1 MQLEELL
8 QKIGNYSGITDDS
21 RKVKKNYIFVAV
33 AGISNDGHDF
43 IPEAVRNGAG
53 VVVCE
58 KETKLSIPY
67 LKVLDSREALG
78 KLASH
83 FFGNPSN
90 RLKVIGVTG
99 TDGKTTTANLIYFML
114 ETAGKRVGLI
124 STLGAKIDKEEV
136 DTGLHVT
143 NPDPISLQ
151 KILSEFVL
159 KGAEFAV
166 VEVTSH
172 GLDQKRVAGVKF
184 DMGVLTNVTREHLDY
199 HKTFEAYVKAKS
211 KLFAGVRISV
221 LNKNDSSYKK
231 IKPLIP
237 KGIKISEYP
246 IALNEPLAEA
256 INARFPEDYNK
267 LNTQAAIVAVR
278 EYGLDEKDL
287 VRAINSFPELPGRME
302 EIKGGRGFRV
312 FVDFAHT
319 PNALK
324 NALFELRKK
333 VGRKGKII
341 SVFGSAGE
349 RDRAK
354 RPIMGE
360 ISARLADVSVFT
372 AEDPRSEDV
381 EGIID
386 QLVEGTKKVK
396 GEPKY
401 YRISERGEAIWFA
414 VNKLA
419 GSEDIVAIFG
429 KGHEKSMA
437 YGVKEYPWSDQEA
450 VYEALKGRIKL
461 VEKGFDFDRLKN
473 VHFTGIKGV
482 GMASLALCFDD
493 LGIKVSGSD
502 TNEVF
507 VTDETL
513 EKRKIEWRVG
523 FSGKN
528 VSRKCDLLIT
538 TGAHGGLTNPEVLEA
553 KKRGIAT
560 ITHAEGLAKIAAG
573 KEVIAV
579 SGVGGKS
586 TTSSIISHLLE
597 KAGLEP
603 SFAIGVGN
611 IFPLGTPGKFNSKG
625 KHFICE
631 ADEFAISPGINDNP
645 RFSLLS
651 PKILVATNIEHDH
664 PDIYPRLSDT
674 KETFKE
680 FFKKV
685 PEDGWLVV
693 NVDNKNIRDVI
704 SDVDVPKATYG
715 FSPDAD
721 WKIFDV
727 SYSPGSTLF
736 SLIHKG
742 DIVKNIK
749 INIPGQYN
757 VQNATAAFVV
767 ATLLGISPKK
777 VKDGLNSF
785 VGVKRR
791 FEFVGEVGGM
801 LIYDDYAHHPL
812 EIKAVLKAVR
822 EWFPDRR
829 VVAVFQPHTYSRTKA
844 LFSQFAMSFKGA
856 DVSAFMDIYSS
867 AREKKDPNV
876 SSERLAQE
884 TKKYVKNSYYI
895 GSHKEATY
903 WLKKNLRS
911 GDLLLTLGAGD
922 IFYLH
927 EDLLGKTKAINE
939 PKSIFGD
946 KVLSQEPL
954 ENHTTLGL
962 GGPASFFIKAD
973 SEDELTSIVKKA
985 NSLGVKSMVIGDGS
999 DLLVSEKGFPGL
1011 VIKNNIQGMKTSNYK
1026 FMVKCGTSLQ
1036 SLVDRSI
1043 MEGCQGMEKMTGIPG
1058 TVGGAVY
1065 GNAGAY
1071 GQVVSDNLTRVRA
1084 FDGKKVR
1091 WVPKKLCQFGY
1102 RESIFKKN
1110 KWVLLEV
1117 EFLFKSKV
1125 SPAQLKKEAAD
1136 TLTLRLKKYKPG
1148 LKCPGSFFKNIEVK
1162 DLTRE
1167 QLIKIPKEKIVYGKI
1182 PAGYL
1187 LEEVGAKGKR
1197 LGKILIADFH
1207 ANLFI
1212 NTGGGNPTDFYKLA
1226 KTYTKK
1232 VEEKFGIKLEPEVQ
1246 LVGFSQN
1253 V

>member
-1 MQLEELL
+1 MQFGQLL
-8 QKIGNYSGITDDS
+8 QKIRNFSGITDDS
-21 RKVKKNYIFVAV
+21 RKVKKNYIFIAV
-33 AGISNDGHDF
+33 KGIRNDGHDF
-43 IPEAVRNGAG
+43 ISDAVKKGAG
-53 VVVCE
+53 LVVGE
-58 KETKLSIPY
+58 KEIKLNIPY
-67 LKVLDSREALG
+67 LKVPDSREALG
-78 KLASH
+78 QVAAY
-83 FFGNPSN
+83 FYGNPSN
-90 RLKVIGVTG
+90 RLKVIGATG

-114 ETAGKRVGLI
+114 ETAGKKAGLI
-124 STLGAKIDKEEV
+124 STLGAKIGNEEV

-151 KILSEFVL
+151 KILSEFAS

-184 DMGVLTNVTREHLDY
+184 DMGVLTNITHEHLDY
-199 HKTFEAYVKAKS
+199 HKTFEAYLTAKS
-211 KLFAGVRISV
+211 KLFSGVRVSV
-221 LNKNDSSYKK
+221 LNKNDSSYRK

-246 IALNEPLAEA
+246 ITLNTRLVEA
-256 INARFPEDYNK
+256 IKERFPENYNQ
-267 LNTQAAIVAVR
+267 LNAQAAIAAVR
-278 EYGLDEKDL
+278 EYGVKEKDL
-287 VRAINSFPELPGRME
+287 LRTIKTFPGLPGRME
-302 EIKGGRGFRV
+302 EIKGAKEFRI

-324 NALFELRKK
+324 STLFELRKK
-333 VGRKGKII
+333 VGGRGKII

-349 RDRAK
+349 RDRVK

-360 ISARLADVSVFT
+360 ISGRLADVSVFT
-372 AEDPRSEDV
+372 AEDPRSEEV

-386 QLVEGTKKVK
+386 QIVEGVMKVK

-401 YRISERGEAIWFA
+401 FRIPERGEAIWFA

-419 GSEDIVAIFG
+419 GKGDIVAIFG

-437 YGVKEYPWSDQEA
+437 YGANEYPWSDQEA
-450 VYEALKGRIKL
+450 VKEALEGRVKK
-461 VEKGFDFDRLKN
+461 VTRGFDFGKLGS

-482 GMASLALCFDD
+482 GMTSLALCFDD

-502 TNEVF
+502 TEEIF
-507 VTDETL
+507 VTDEPL
-513 EKRKIEWRVG
+513 AKRKIKWKVG

-528 VSRKCDLLIT
+528 IGRKCDLLIT
-538 TGAHGGLTNPEVLEA
+538 TGAHGGLTNLEVLAA
-553 KKRGIAT
+553 KKRGIPT
-560 ITHAEGLAKIAAG
+560 MTHAEGLAKIAEG
-573 KEVIAV
+573 KDVITV
-579 SGVGGKS
+579 CGVGGKS
-586 TTSSIISHLLE
+586 TTSSIIAHLLE
-597 KAGLEP
+597 VAGLKP

-611 IFPLGTPGKFNSKG
+611 IFPLGTPGMFNSKG
-625 KHFICE
+625 RHFICE
-631 ADEFAISPGINDNP
+631 ADEFAISPGVNDNP

-664 PDIYPRLSDT
+664 PDIYPTLSDT
-674 KETFKE
+674 LRTFKD
-680 FFKKV
+680 FFSKV
-685 PEDGWLVV
+685 PEGGWLVV
-693 NVDNKNIRDVI
+693 NIDNKNIRDMI
-704 SDVDVPKATYG
+704 LDVDVPKKTYG
-715 FSPDAD
+715 FSSDAD
-721 WKIFDV
+721 WQISEV
-727 SYSPGSTLF
+727 SYSQGSTKF
-736 SLIHKG
+736 SLRHKE
-742 DIVKNIK
+742 DMVKNIR

-767 ATLLGISPKK
+767 ATLLGVSPKRAK
-777 VKDGLNSF
+777 EGLNSF
-785 VGVKRR
+785 VDVKRR
-791 FEFVGEVGGM
+791 FEFVGEVGGT

-812 EIKAVLKAVR
+812 EIKAVLKAAR
-822 EWFPDRR
+822 EWFPHRR
-829 VVAVFQPHTYSRTKA
+829 IVAVFQPHTYSRTKA
-844 LFSQFAMSFKGA
+844 LFNEFAMSFKGA

-895 GSHKEATY
+895 GGHKEASN
-903 WLKKNLRS
+903 WLKKNLRR

-927 EDLLGKTKAINE
+927 EELLGKTNNSL
-939 PKSIFGD
+939 KSIFGD
-946 KVLSQEPL
+946 KLLSNEPM
-954 ENHTTLGL
+954 ENHTSLGF
-962 GGPASFFIKAD
+962 GGPASFFIKAEG
-973 SEDELTSIVKKA
+973 EDELVSIVKKA

-999 DLLVSEKGFPGL
+999 DLLVSKSGFPGL
-1011 VIKNNIQGMKTSNYK
+1011 VIKNNFQGIKVSNSK
-1026 FMVKCGTSLQ
+1026 FMVKGGTPLQ
-1036 SLVDRSI
+1036 GLVDRTI
-1043 MEGCQGMEKMTGIPG
+1043 TEGCEGMEKMTGIPG

-1071 GQVVSDNLTRVRA
+1071 GQVVSDNLIRVRA

-1110 KWVLLEV
+1110 KWVLLEA
-1117 EFLFKSKV
+1117 EFLFNSRV
-1125 SPAQLKKEAAD
+1125 DPAELKKAAAD

-1167 QLIKIPKEKIVYGKI
+1167 QLVKIPKEKIVYEKV

-1187 LEEVGAKGKR
+1187 LEEVGAKGKK

-1212 NTGGGNPTDFYKLA
+1212 NTGGGNPTDFYNLA
-1226 KTYTKK
+1226 KTYAEK

-1246 LVGFSQN
+1246 LVGFSKN

>member
-21 RKVKKNYIFVAV
+21 RKVMKNYIFVAIR
-33 AGISNDGHDF
+33 GIKNDGHDF
-43 IPEAVRNGAG
+43 ISDALKNGAG
-53 VVVCE
+53 VVVGE
-58 KETKLSIPY
+58 EEIKISIPY

-184 DMGVLTNVTREHLDY
+184 DMGVLTNITREHLDY

-237 KGIKISEYP
+237 KGIKIIEYP
-246 IALNEPLAEA
+246 MALSGPLVEA
-256 INARFPEDYNK
+256 TNGRFPEDYNK
-267 LNTQAAIVAVR
+267 LNTQAAIAAVR

-287 VRAINSFPELPGRME
+287 VRAINSFPKLPGRME

-319 PNALK
+319 PNALQ

-354 RPIMGE
+354 RSIMGE

-513 EKRKIEWRVG
+513 EKRKISWRVG

-560 ITHAEGLAKIAAG
+560 ITHAEGLAKIGAG

-736 SLIHKG
+736 SLIHRG
-742 DIVKNIK
+742 DIVKNMK

-812 EIKAVLKAVR
+812 EIKAVLKAAR
-822 EWFPDRR
+822 QWFPDRR

-844 LFSQFAMSFKGA
+844 LFGQFAESFKGA
-856 DVSAFMDIYSS
+856 NVSAFMDIYSS

-973 SEDELTSIVKKA
+973 SEDELISIVKKA
-985 NSLGVKSMVIGDGS
+985 NSLGVKNMVIGDGS

-1011 VIKNNIQGMKTSNYK
+1011 VIKNNIQGIKTSNYK